1 MTTFKLAAGQVE
13 EKIKEDVLGTEEKTL
28 EETVKNLKAKK
39 SAKRT
44 KMTLSGG
51 GGSTEPDT
59 CPALAVADITM
70 APSRRRGKK
79 K

>member
-1 MTTFKLAAGQVE
+1 MLVAGQVD

-28 EETVKNLKAKK
+28 EETVKTVEAKK

-51 GGSTEPDT
+51 RGGVRYQTH
-59 CPALAVADITM
+59 ALR
-70 APSRRRGKK
+70 SL
-79 K
+79 

>member
-1 MTTFKLAAGQVE
+1 MTTFKLVAGQVE

-28 EETVKNLKAKK
+28 EETVKNLEAKK

-51 GGSTEPDT
+51 G
-59 CPALAVADITM
+59 V
-70 APSRRRGKK
+70 R
-79 K
+79 

>member
-1 MTTFKLAAGQVE
+1 MAGQVE

-28 EETVKNLKAKK
+28 EETVKNLEAKK

-51 GGSTEPDT
+51 EGGARSQTH
-59 CPALAVADITM
+59 ALR
-70 APSRRRGKK
+70 SL
-79 K
+79 